1 MVLTLI
7 NDLLYSHFDLAGP
20 TDVIAINCCIVLYIK
35 ELANLDLFVH
45 INWIIFLR
53 YLLISE
59 LFTIHFFSQD
69 VTTLDFDALVIF

>member
-45 INWIIFLR
+45 IN
-53 YLLISE
+53 
-59 LFTIHFFSQD
+59 
-69 VTTLDFDALVIF
+69 